1 MQGSNPG
8 NHKDAS
14 LWRGHPPFQQNQTN
28 SGRSGQPAVW
38 LLKAAATPHLTP
50 ARNARLSSHKP
61 LTSLSFFKIPSI
73 KYIPNTQHPHPQPS
87 PMERARREY
96 RLTISD
102 ADVNVLPSPLER
114 ARVWECGTKCASQAI
129 LQIPHCERSQTAR
142 QSAFIPL
149 SPQTHNTHTPTPL
162 PGEGKNKTMLYS
174 LRAWQ
179 SAFSSVIASA
189 ARQSAFIPLS
199 TQTEKTHTLHPL
211 PSPQM
216 KGLERARREFR
227 LTISV
232 AQVIH
237 FSPSPGERARV
248 WRSPAEG
255 RTARVP
261 EAQAGSYSTNVAR
274 LPQELSEWV
283 GFSNA
288 QFTAYLSFNQR
299 KSVFGVWGLRRG
311 TLSAPCSPFPEKC
324 QGGQLKKGRS
334 NANTLSF
341 YPGMSRRTM
350 PVSTINLIKDFGG
363 K

>member
-1 MQGSNPG
+1 MKGVECEAILKIRHCELPKVARQSAFIPLSTQTEKTHTPTPLPG
-8 NHKDAS
+8 EGKNKTMLYS
-14 LWRGHPPFQQNQTN
+14 L
-28 SGRSGQPAVW
+28 
-38 LLKAAATPHLTP
+38 
-50 ARNARLSSHKP
+50 
-61 LTSLSFFKIPSI
+61 
-73 KYIPNTQHPHPQPS
+73 
-87 PMERARREY
+87 RARQSAFSSV
-96 RLTISD
+96 I
-102 ADVNVLPSPLER
+102 
-114 ARVWECGTKCASQAI
+114 ASA
-129 LQIPHCERSQTAR
+129 AR

-248 WRSPAEG
+248 EVPPKVGLLACRRLGQEVTAPMLRACPRSAANG
-255 RTARVP
+255 LVFRTRNSRRTYHSIS
-261 EAQAGSYSTNVAR
+261 GS
-274 LPQELSEWV
+274 LSL
-283 GFSNA
+283 GFGG
-288 QFTAYLSFNQR
+288 F
-299 KSVFGVWGLRRG
+299 RRG

-324 QGGQLKKGRS
+324 QGGLLKKGRS
-334 NANTLSF
+334 DANTLSF
-341 YPGMSRRTM
+341 YPGMSRRTL
-350 PVSTINLIKDFGG
+350 PASTINFKKSFGG
-363 K
+363 KQCKKV